1 MHDKMSS
8 SVVKV
13 LFLGDVCG
21 QSGNRALFLG
31 LKSLRQEV
39 NADFCLVNIENN
51 APRGIGVD
59 ESSLDRLFALGIDA
73 MTSGNHVW
81 DIPGSYD
88 YLTRGKPVLRPIN
101 YHKSLPGSGTAIIR
115 HGDIALGVINAQ
127 GVYSM
132 RPIQP
137 PLEEVKRAVG
147 ELQKETP
154 LIVVDFHAES
164 AEEKE
169 ALAWYLDG
177 TVSAVV
183 GTHTHVQT
191 MDERVLP
198 KGCGYITDIGMTG
211 SIDGV
216 IGFEKDEALR
226 RQVTQLPLQLTVS
239 EGATALQGVVLTID
253 RTTGNTL
260 HIERVFKRLS
270 L

>member
-1 MHDKMSS
+1 MSA

-31 LKSLRQEV
+31 LQSLRKEV
-39 NADFCLVNIENN
+39 GADFCLVNIENN
-51 APRGIGVD
+51 AARGIGID
-59 ESSLDRLFALGIDA
+59 ESSLDRLFALGIDG

-88 YLTRGKPVLRPIN
+88 YLTQGKPVLRPIN
-101 YHKSLPGSGTAIIR
+101 YHKSLPGSGSTIIR
-115 HGDIALGVINAQ
+115 SGDISLGVINAQ

-137 PLEEVKRAVG
+137 PLEEVKRAVA
-147 ELQKETP
+147 EIRKETP

-164 AEEKE
+164 SEEKE
-169 ALAWYLDG
+169 ALAYFLDG

-198 KGCGYITDIGMTG
+198 KGCGYITDLGMTG

-216 IGFEKDEALR
+216 IGFDQEEAVR

-253 RTTGNTL
+253 CTTGKTL
-260 HIERVFKRLS
+260 LIERVSKKLS